1 MKKRVGQ
8 YLMDC
13 LSNVGV
19 DKVFGVPG
27 DFNLTFLDDIISHDD
42 LEWIGN
48 TNELNA
54 SYAADG
60 YARLKGIA
68 AMVTTFGVGE
78 LSAVNGIAGSYAERV
93 PVIQITGAPTRAV
106 EQAGKYVHHSL
117 GEGRFDDY
125 RNMYASITTTQAY
138 ITPENAQSEIPRV
151 ISAALFEK
159 RPVHIHL
166 PIDVANTEIELAS
179 SFELAEHQHRDVSK
193 HMQMIMEKL
202 QSADQPV
209 IITGH
214 EINSFG
220 LHEELEKFVAQTH
233 IPVAQLSLGKGAFNE
248 ESPYYMGIYDGELAD
263 KAIRDYVDQSDAILN
278 IGAKL
283 TDSATAGYS
292 YQFDIDD
299 VVMINHHNFKM
310 NETKDTDV
318 SLVDLLAGLNKL
330 NYVNHMDFPKY
341 QRPSAHDYD
350 LNDDPLTQETYFKM
364 MQDFIKEEDVIIAEQ
379 GTSFFGA
386 YDLALNQHNKF
397 IGQPLWGSIGYTLP
411 ATLGSQLADPNRR
424 NLLLIG
430 DGSLQLTVQ
439 AISTMIREEI
449 KPVIFVINNDGYTV
463 ERKIHGENAMY
474 NDIKMWDYKLLPT
487 VFGGK
492 EQVCT
497 YDVNTSEE
505 FQKVLLQVEAQPDRM
520 HFIEVKMDVHDA
532 PHKLNEIGQA
542 FAKQNG

>member
-263 KAIRDYVDQSDAILN
+263 KVIRDYVDQSDAILN

-532 PHKLNEIGQA
+532 PHKLNAIGQA